1 MSRNRNTYFE
11 DEKSPL
17 FFLSNSDKKNR
28 GDFSYFEDEKSPL
41 FFLSEFDKNVDEIP
55 DEEAFSHI
63 DL

>member
-1 MSRNRNTYFE
+1 MSRNRNT
-11 DEKSPL
+11 
-17 FFLSNSDKKNR
+17 
-28 GDFSYFEDEKSPL
+28 YFEDEKSPL